1 MNSKLSVILLVAG
14 LVLAGCSSPAPERG
28 ANTAEVKDL
37 GQKSKSEVST
47 SKGSSQPSAESKA
60 PASDDHIKAT
70 AKGEPDKGP
79 AGAVSDLNLTGK
91 WTGRAELK
99 KTLTAEEKKQ
109 LASMNDKAY
118 WLDLKDDQSFACS
131 VMGFKLEG
139 KFEVRQMELRL
150 KPTSFNGNPVPQ
162 DSQPLVFKISPDGSQ
177 IISDEPNAVVTFT
190 RQ

>member
-14 LVLAGCSSPAPERG
+14 LVLAGCSSPAPER
-28 ANTAEVKDL
+28 AADTAEVKDL

-47 SKGSSQPSAESKA
+47 SKGSSEPSAESKA
-60 PASDDHIKAT
+60 PASDDHAKAT

-109 LASMNDKAY
+109 
-118 WLDLKDDQSFACS
+118 Q
-131 VMGFKLEG
+131 V
-139 KFEVRQMELRL
+139 
-150 KPTSFNGNPVPQ
+150 
-162 DSQPLVFKISPDGSQ
+162 
-177 IISDEPNAVVTFT
+177 
-190 RQ
+190 